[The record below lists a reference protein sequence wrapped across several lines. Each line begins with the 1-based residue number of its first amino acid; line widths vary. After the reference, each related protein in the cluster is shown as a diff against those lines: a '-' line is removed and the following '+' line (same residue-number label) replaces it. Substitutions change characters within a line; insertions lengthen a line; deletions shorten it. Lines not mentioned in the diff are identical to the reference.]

1 MGCNTSALAT
11 PAPVIELAQWLRSR
25 RQLSGLSYRQM
36 AAKATTDPHHP
47 VPHLRFYYADR
58 GRKLPAWQVVESYV
72 RMCGADER
80 QAERLWKKAETATA
94 APGSPAA
101 RRRPV
106 LAPEFIGEPI
116 ELLDAMRA
124 MRFSHGNRSL
134 RELDQAA
141 GLGLLPRST
150 LGAVL
155 SGKRMPSKNLLM
167 VFVRVCGG
175 VQPGTPKAMAWE
187 QAWTRAD
194 AHRRGLPAPAPA
206 DMPQRDRVEEARRDA
221 GGADMPLRSVTG
233 RPARTWRRRAARML
247 HVFLPAFDAPVTSP
261 IPPGTMPVVRLP
273 SPTSR

>member
-11 PAPVIELAQWLRSR
+11 PAPVIELAQWLRSL

-36 AAKATTDPHHP
+36 AAKATADPHRP
-47 VPHLRFYYADR
+47 VPHLRFYHADR
-58 GRKLPAWQVVESYV
+58 GRKLPTWQVVESYV
-72 RMCGADER
+72 RVCGADER
-80 QAERLWKKAETATA
+80 QAERLWKKAETAIA

-187 QAWTRAD
+187 HAWTRAD
-194 AHRRGLPAPAPA
+194 AHRRGLPAPAA
-206 DMPQRDRVEEARRDA
+206 AGMPQQDRIEETRRDTD
-221 GGADMPLRSVTG
+221 GGDVPARSATG
-233 RPARTWRRRAARML
+233 RPARTWRKRAARML
-247 HVFLPAFDAPVTSP
+247 HALLPAPNASPTSTTTP
-261 IPPGTMPVVRLP
+261 AAMPVVRLP
-273 SPTSR
+273 SPTPR

>member
-36 AAKATTDPHHP
+36 AAKATTDPDHP
-47 VPHLRFYYADR
+47 VPHLRFYHADR

-72 RMCGADER
+72 RVCGADER
-80 QAERLWKKAETATA
+80 QAERLWKRAETAAA

-124 MRFSHGNRSL
+124 MRFSRGNKTL

-167 VFVRVCGG
+167 VFVQVCGG

-194 AHRRGLPAPAPA
+194 AHRRGLPVPTLTG
-206 DMPQRDRVEEARRDA
+206 MPQQDRIEEARRDA
-221 GGADMPLRSVTG
+221 DGGDVPARSATG
-233 RPARTWRRRAARML
+233 RPARAWRKRAARML
-247 HVFLPAFDAPVTSP
+247 HALLPAPNAPATSP
-261 IPPGTMPVVRLP
+261 TTPAALPVVRLP
-273 SPTSR
+273 SPTPR

>member
-36 AAKATTDPHHP
+36 AAKATTDPHQP
-47 VPHLRFYYADR
+47 VPHLRFYHADR

-72 RMCGADER
+72 RVCGADER

-155 SGKRMPSKNLLM
+155 SGKRMPSKDLLM

-175 VQPGTPKAMAWE
+175 VRPGTPKAMAWE

-194 AHRRGLPAPAPA
+194 AHRRGLFT
-206 DMPQRDRVEEARRDA
+206 DMSQHDHVDEEARQDA
-221 GGADMPLRSVTG
+221 GGADMPLRSATG
-233 RPARTWRRRAARML
+233 KPGRTWRRRVARML
-247 HVFLPAFDAPVTSP
+247 HVLAPRPDARTTTP
-261 IPPGTMPVVRLP
+261 IPPVTLPVVRLP
-273 SPTSR
+273 SPTPR